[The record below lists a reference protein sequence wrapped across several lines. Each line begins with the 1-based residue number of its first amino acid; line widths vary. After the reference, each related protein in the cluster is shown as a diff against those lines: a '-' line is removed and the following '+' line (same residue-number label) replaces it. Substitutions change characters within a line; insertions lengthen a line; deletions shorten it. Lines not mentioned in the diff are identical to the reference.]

1 MLLGAGDKLGAQQR
15 LPHSVATGEA
25 GLWSRWCSASLSG
38 AFPGE
43 LLAPL
48 LHDFGACVEEV

>member
-1 MLLGAGDKLGAQQR
+1 MLLGAQQR
-15 LPHSVATGEA
+15 LPHGVATGEA
-25 GLWSRWCSASLSG
+25 GLWLRWCSASLSG